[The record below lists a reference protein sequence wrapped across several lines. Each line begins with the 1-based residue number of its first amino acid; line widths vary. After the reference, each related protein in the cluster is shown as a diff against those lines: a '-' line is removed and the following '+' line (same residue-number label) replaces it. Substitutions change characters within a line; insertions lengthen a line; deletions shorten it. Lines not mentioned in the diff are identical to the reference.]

1 MGLNIKINTFQSII
15 CFLLQAEVLPCVEG
29 FQYKGYLFPP
39 VNKME
44 NIAHDYPQLVARARL
59 DSVRDY
65 EDLLARLRKLPAMIR
80 QITALLRLGI
90 KEGVTFAKESLAG
103 VDERFEALQVAA
115 QDSIFYSR
123 FRDMSGSLGR
133 RVVGRLQAAAF
144 NLTEAELL
152 PAFRDLQLFL
162 RHEYSPQLRAS
173 PGISAVPGGAEVYR
187 AALRLHLGSDI
198 SPQEVRTEELQLCW
212 AFKHII

>member
-1 MGLNIKINTFQSII
+1 M
-15 CFLLQAEVLPCVEG
+15 LQAEVLPCVEG

-44 NIAHDYPQLVARARL
+44 NIAQDYPQLVARARL

-65 EDLLARLRKLPAMIR
+65 EDLLARLTKLPAMIR

-152 PAFRDLQLFL
+152 PAFRELQLFL
-162 RHEYSPQLRAS
+162 RHEYSPPLRAS
-173 PGISAVPGGAEVYR
+173 PGISAVPRGAEVYR

-198 SPQEVRTEELQLCW
+198 SPQEVRMRTEELQLCW
-212 AFKHII
+212 DYKRNLILL

>member
-1 MGLNIKINTFQSII
+1 M
-15 CFLLQAEVLPCVEG
+15 CAMLQAEVLPCVEG

-44 NIAHDYPQLVARARL
+44 NIAQDYPQLVARARL

-65 EDLLARLRKLPAMIR
+65 EDLLARLTKLPAMIR

-152 PAFRDLQLFL
+152 PAFRELQLFL

-173 PGISAVPGGAEVYR
+173 PGISAVPRGAEVYR

-198 SPQEVRTEELQLCW
+198 SPQEVRSCSCAGILNT
-212 AFKHII
+212 I